1 MKHKA
6 LMLLATVMLSL
17 HLSAHIDPA
26 SSPAPAALMLPP
38 ASCTAVV
45 LDQFTD
51 GNYTATPA
59 WGGNTG
65 QWQYQANSTMA
76 ADVTNARI
84 IRVNPGANNPGT
96 FSLRTP
102 ITTWNSNQE
111 WGFWMG
117 RLNATS
123 ATSSV
128 AIWLYANET
137 NLTSNTVDGY
147 RLFIGDGGTQEIR
160 LQRIENGVVASNVIV
175 SSGSTAAA
183 LTDYAYTIRVT
194 RDETGLWT
202 LYTSTLPTAN
212 GTGLSAGGTTNPLT
226 QSTVNQGSATDNTIV
241 PSGTGYIGF
250 AVTVPNVSQANGR
263 TTEFDHI
270 YFTPCQPNTTVQ
282 FGSATSTATEGTTTT
297 VQIPVTITEP
307 NSTVATTVQ
316 VALTA
321 GSASAVGNYTTQT
334 LTFPAGSNTTQNVT
348 ITISDDQFC
357 AGALGAYTF
366 SLQNASGGW
375 AAILGTQTTH
385 TISVTDNEYN
395 SADIE
400 GDDFEDGDASD
411 WYTNVAG
418 SFGALSTSP
427 INGTYSLRHVDQG
440 QTTGGST
447 SFSKFMNGA
456 TLQGSETTWRFNLKY
471 FNREPTTSDYFIVC
485 LTNDEQNIAANTID
499 GYAVGIRP
507 ITGTNVDLVYL
518 WRTEDD
524 ILFPIITTTLD
535 WGNTLNTVGFEIVRD
550 ADGNW
555 ELKMDTDGNFDNL
568 VSYGTATDTFWNHLD
583 YFGAFLVYNT
593 TTKGNFSMDD
603 ISITQQSCV
612 NTFYSQLTGNSNGAV
627 WSPATVGTPED
638 VTPGPFTSFVV
649 QNGHT
654 ITLNENILAHNF
666 TIETGATLVG
676 GVQTLDLKGNFIKHG
691 TFTHNTS
698 TVKFSGDAGAQQIS
712 GTGSINFYNFELN
725 NGDGLSSTI
734 PINLYGQF
742 RPRAGTFNTNNQLIL
757 ISNINGTGSIG
768 TISNGAD
775 VTGQITLQR
784 FIPTAPQYY
793 VYLSNPLLNQTLQ
806 HWNDDMVTTGFPGS
820 DYPSY
825 SFNNIYWY
833 DEALAGQ
840 RNIGWTGA
848 TNVTNAMNPQRGYI
862 VYMNAPAS
870 TVTASGDFQK
880 GNVSVP
886 LSYNDLEPGTGYTN
900 PDGWNLIANVYPATI
915 DWVALKNQ
923 SGTWA
928 SGNGTYYVYDAA
940 GSNYRSYNANITGG
954 TANRYI
960 ASCQAF
966 FVQATAAGQT
976 IDFRESIKS
985 TDAAPFQRSI
995 EESSLVRFNFTR
1007 GTMDD
1012 EILIALKDDA
1022 TFAFDEMY
1030 DAIKWDSPVAS
1041 APELAILASDS
1052 AKLSI
1057 NTIPVFDESI
1067 EMHLWADMPAA
1078 GTYNLTLTQLQNI
1091 PLGVCIT
1098 VEDIV
1103 NNTIT
1108 PVALNEPIVITTT
1121 AAYSGYR
1128 FIIRMSAPLI
1138 VTPNNTSCFD
1148 VNDGSI
1154 LVNTN
1159 DESWSI
1165 FATDELGN
1173 TTVAS
1178 DGLMSGLSA
1187 GIYNITLENVNAL
1200 CGGTSTTVE
1209 ITEPEAVL
1217 SELVPTVDFCNSG
1230 VSGRVEM
1237 VVENADHFNYT
1248 ITNSEGTVV
1257 AIGDV
1262 QDSYKIVPELAYGV
1276 YSVMISS
1283 DCYNE
1288 TMNVDLTDPNAVALD
1303 IVMNTPLQ
1311 TIGVGE
1317 TVTISANAL
1326 SESEVSYEWLVNGFD
1341 GGDNNYLSFAVNT
1354 AGVYNIQCV
1363 ASNEFCS
1370 ATSFSQAIVEEE
1382 EVDEEVTGV
1391 DENPNGVAAIITR
1404 MGNSVV
1410 VTFENASTSKA
1421 KICIYNSSGALV
1433 MQVSGFADKGQ
1444 VRTLDIT
1451 GLASGIYTVNVEQDN
1466 KRLAQ
1471 QQIVK

>member
-1 MKHKA
+1 MKNKA
-6 LMLLATVMLSL
+6 LLLLATAMLSL
-17 HLSAHIDPA
+17 HLSAHVNPA
-26 SSPAPAALMLPP
+26 SSPAKAAFLPPP

-51 GNYTATPA
+51 GNYTAAPV
-59 WGGNTG
+59 WSGDTG
-65 QWQYQANSTMA
+65 EWQYQANSLSG
-76 ADVTNARI
+76 ADATNSRI
-84 IRVNPGANNPGT
+84 VRVNPGNNNPGT
-96 FSLRTP
+96 YNLHTP
-102 ITTWNSNQE
+102 VTTWNTNQE

-123 ATSSV
+123 ATSTV

-137 NLTSNTVDGY
+137 NLSGNTVDGY

-160 LQRIENGVVASNVIV
+160 LQRVVNGAVASDIIV
-175 SSGSTAAA
+175 STGSTAATR
-183 LTDYAYTIRVT
+183 TDYSYTIRVT
-194 RDETGLWT
+194 RDETGLWR
-202 LYTSTLPTAN
+202 LFTSTLPTAN
-212 GTGLSAGGTTNPLT
+212 GAGVAPTANPIT
-226 QSTVNQGSATDNTIV
+226 SSTVSQGSGTDNNII

-250 AVTVPNVSQANGR
+250 SVLVPSVSSANGR
-263 TTEFDHI
+263 TTEFDQI

-297 VQIPVTITEP
+297 VQIPVTIT
-307 NSTVATTVQ
+307 NSNPTAATTVQ
-316 VALTA
+316 VALTS
-321 GSASAVGNYTTQT
+321 GTASTIGNYTTQT
-334 LTFPAGSNTTQNVT
+334 VTFPAGSNTTQNVT
-348 ITISDDQFC
+348 VTITDDLLCTGAIS
-357 AGALGAYTF
+357 AYTF
-366 SLQNASGGW
+366 TLQNPSGGFI
-375 AAILGTQTTH
+375 AILGAQTTH
-385 TISVTDNEYN
+385 VLSESDNEYN
-395 SADIE
+395 SENIGQDN
-400 GDDFEDGDASD
+400 FEDGDISD
-411 WYTNVAG
+411 WWTNVAG
-418 SFGALSTSP
+418 SFGALATNP
-427 INGTYSLRHVDQG
+427 INGSFSLRHVDQG

-447 SFSKFMNGA
+447 SVSKFMNGA

-485 LTNDEQNIAANTID
+485 LTNDEQNIADNTID
-499 GYAVGIRP
+499 GYAIGIRP
-507 ITGTNVDLVYL
+507 NIFNNTDFVTL
-518 WRTEDD
+518 WRTQNDMLTP
-524 ILFPIITTTLD
+524 ILTTTLD
-535 WGNTLNTVGFEIVRD
+535 WGAAQDVVGFEITRNANGV
-550 ADGNW
+550 W
-555 ELKMDTDGNFDNL
+555 EVKMDTNGNFDNL
-568 VSYGTATDTFWNHLD
+568 VSYGTATDTFWNNLG
-583 YFGAFLVYNT
+583 YFGTFLVYNT
-593 TTKGNFSMDD
+593 TTKGRFSMDD
-603 ISITQQSCV
+603 ISITQQSCT
-612 NTFYSQLTGNSNGAV
+612 NTFYSQLTGNSGAAV
-627 WSPATVGTPED
+627 WAPTTVGTPLD
-638 VTPGPFTSFVV
+638 ITPGPFTSFVI

-654 ITLNENILAHNF
+654 ITMNENAIAHDY
-666 TIETGATLVG
+666 TIQTGGTLIGATYL
-676 GVQTLDLKGNFIKHG
+676 LELKGNFIKHG
-691 TFTHNTS
+691 TFTQNTS
-698 TVKFSGDAGAQQIS
+698 TLRFSGSTGAQQIS
-712 GTGSINFYNFELN
+712 GTGAANFFNLELN
-725 NGDGLSSTI
+725 NASGLTSAL
-734 PINLYGQF
+734 PINLFGQL
-742 RPRAGTFNTNNQLIL
+742 RPQAGTFNTNNQLTL
-757 ISNINGTGSIG
+757 VSNINGTGSIG
-768 TISNGAD
+768 TIATGAN

-793 VYLSNPLLNQTLQ
+793 VYLSNPLLNQTIQ

-833 DEALAGQ
+833 DESQPGQ

-848 TNVTNAMNPQRGYI
+848 TNVTNALNPQRGYI
-862 VYMNAPAS
+862 VYMNSPAS

-886 LSYNDLEPGTGYTN
+886 LSFNDLEPGSGYTN

-923 SGTWA
+923 SNTWA

-966 FVQATAAGQT
+966 FVQASGAGQT

-1030 DAIKWDSPVAS
+1030 DAIKWDSPVAT

-1057 NTIPVFDESI
+1057 NTIPLFEEGV

-1078 GTYNLTLTQLQNI
+1078 GTYNLTMTQLQNL

-1098 VEDIV
+1098 VEDVV

-1148 VNDGSI
+1148 VSDGSI

-1200 CGGTSTTVE
+1200 CGGTSTSVD
-1209 ITEPEAVL
+1209 IAEPEAVL

-1237 VVENADHFNYT
+1237 IVDNTEHFNYT
-1248 ITNSEGTVV
+1248 ITNAEGIVV
-1257 AIGDV
+1257 ANGDV
-1262 QDSYKIVPELAYGV
+1262 QDNYKIVPDLSYGA

-1288 TMNVDLTDPNAVALD
+1288 TMNVDLSDPNAVALD
-1303 IVMNTPLQ
+1303 IVVNTPLQ
-1311 TIGVGE
+1311 SIALGE

-1341 GGDNNYLSFAVNT
+1341 GGDNSYLSFAVNT

-1382 EVDEEVTGV
+1382 EVDEEVTGL
-1391 DENPNGVAAIITR
+1391 DENTNGVAAIITR

-1421 KICIYNSSGALV
+1421 KISIYNSSGSLV

-1444 VRTLDIT
+1444 VRTIDIT

-1466 KRLAQ
+1466 NRLAQ